1 MANNRKDS
9 ITFNFDVSAYRLLGR
24 ELITDRITALF
35 ELVKNAYDANAEN
48 VSVEFQNINPLSTDS
63 KIIIKDDGIGM
74 QFSDIK
80 NKWMVIGTSSKR
92 RERLS
97 PPPYRRKVSGKKG
110 VGRFA
115 VDKLGEK
122 LILKTKKKEDKQ
134 LLCLETDWSH
144 YSGLEDSQFKLNFED
159 EKPFFTDV
167 ENSYWYE
174 DSIENNQ
181 GTTLEISLVS
191 EIWTKDDIN
200 RAYKE
205 LSKLVSPNTDVK
217 KTYPFNITIKAPY
230 EGFEN
235 KIVKTQLIDFATK
248 KIQLSYN
255 TDKDTQEILQYNKVE
270 KDLSI
275 INVPKRPCGLL
286 KLTLYYFNQ
295 EDKRK
300 YKSHFKSDIDG
311 IKIYRDGIITTPF
324 AEYVSNQEKQK
335 DILGIDKRRYSGFF
349 ERFGSRDLLG
359 YIEITDENNPN
370 IIESTN
376 RQGFVDN
383 EAWEELRKFIIEQIV
398 QIETYYKNVRKS
410 ERGSTKSSLGGANK
424 DLKNI
429 KKEIASIKKEAS
441 PQVKEKLKSIEANL
455 GKIQGSVTKSIK
467 DYANLEKESKQKENL
482 FFSLVS
488 LQTYAAM
495 FSHMTKHTIG
505 HILTSAEYFS
515 NNYPNPKLENRF
527 IKISKNIY
535 NEMLKL
541 RKGVDFMLKYAKSDT
556 ELEEINLKDLVAD
569 LFNDIYYDRF
579 FEENINTEI
588 AINEKLILNYNR
600 KSIEDI
606 FDNLISNSIKALK
619 GIDDKRIKCS
629 SITTKNDLTILFSD
643 NGIGIKEEDRFR
655 IFDIFFTKTSED
667 GGAGMGLYMVKT
679 RVEAMQ
685 GDIEVVENE
694 FKPNGATLKIT
705 LPFKK

>member
-1 MANNRKDS
+1 MPKNSEKS
-9 ITFNFDVSAYRLLGR
+9 IKFNFDVSAYRLLGR

-35 ELVKNAYDANAEN
+35 ELVKNSYDANAEN
-48 VSVEFQNINPLSTDS
+48 VTVEFQNINPLSTDS

-97 PPPYRRKVSGKKG
+97 PSPHNRKVSGKKG

-122 LILKTKKKEDKQ
+122 LVLKTKKKNDSQ

-144 YSGLEDSQFKLNFED
+144 YSGLENSQFKLNFED

-174 DSIENNQ
+174 DDSKDNQ

-191 EIWTKDDIN
+191 EIWTEEDVN

-205 LSKLVSPNTDVK
+205 LSKLVSPNSNLK

-230 EGFEN
+230 SGFEN

-248 KIQLSYN
+248 KVELSFN
-255 TDKDTQEILQYNKVE
+255 AVNKKQEILQYNKAE
-270 KDLSI
+270 NDLSLI
-275 INVPKRPCGLL
+275 SVPERPCGLL

-324 AEYVSNQEKQK
+324 AEYVSHQEKQK

-359 YIEITDENNPN
+359 FVEITDENNPN

-398 QIETYYKNVRKS
+398 QLETYYKNIKKS
-410 ERGSTKSSLGGANK
+410 ERESTKSSLGGASK
-424 DLKNI
+424 DLKSI

-441 PQVKEKLKSIEANL
+441 PQVKQKLKNIEANL

-515 NNYPNPKLENRF
+515 KNYPNQKLESRF

-556 ELEEINLKDLVAD
+556 EFEEINVKNLVLN
-569 LFNDIYYDRF
+569 LFEDIYFDRF
-579 FEENINTEI
+579 IDENIKTEI
-588 AINEKLILNYNR
+588 VINDDLILNYNR

-619 GIDDKRIKCS
+619 GRNDKIIKCS
-629 SITTKNDLTILFSD
+629 SITSKNDLTILFSD
-643 NGIGIKEEDRFR
+643 NGIGIKEEDKFR

-685 GDIEVVENE
+685 GNIEVVENE
-694 FKPNGATLKIT
+694 LKPSGATFKIT